1 MLAYTYLEKGTFRLT
16 DKPKPVLR
24 EPGDAL
30 VRVTLS
36 SICTSDLH
44 IKHGS
49 VPRAV
54 PGITVGHEMVGVVE
68 SVGPGVRTVRP
79 GDRVSVN
86 VETFCGECFFCRHGY
101 VNNCTDPSGGWALG
115 CRIDGGQ
122 AEYVRVPYADQGLTK
137 IPESVTDR
145 QALFAGDILATGFW
159 AARIAE
165 IGPEDTVLILG
176 AGPTGICTLLCV
188 LLKAPKQVIVCE
200 KDPARLRFV
209 REHYPQV
216 LTVGPEEVL
225 AFTQAHSDHGGAD
238 RVLEVAGAE
247 ETFRLAWQCARPNAV
262 VTVVA
267 LYDRPQL
274 LPLPE
279 MYGKN
284 LTFKTGGAVFIV
296 AYNLLGSIFRGI
308 GDSRVSLI
316 TVLIACILN
325 IGGDLLLVGGFGLN
339 VAGAA
344 IATVFAQAMSVALSL
359 LLIRGKHLAFILRRQ
374 DIRFDGA
381 IIGRILKLGSP
392 VALQDLLVN
401 ITFLVI
407 IAIANSMGT
416 IPSAGV
422 GVAEKLCA
430 FVMLV
435 PSAYMQSMS
444 AFVAQNIGAGLE
456 TRARRA
462 LLYGVLSSLM
472 AGLLMGWAAFFHGD
486 VLAGIFADDPAVI
499 AAAWEYLKAY
509 AIDCLLTSFLFC
521 FVGFFNGCGQTL
533 FVMAQGMVG
542 ALGVRLPVALLVS
555 RAADSSLFH
564 LGLATP
570 ASTVV
575 QIFLCGI
582 WYLRRSHRLN
592 RLGLIRK

>member
-1 MLAYTYLEKGTFRLT
+1 
-16 DKPKPVLR
+16 
-24 EPGDAL
+24 
-30 VRVTLS
+30 
-36 SICTSDLH
+36 
-44 IKHGS
+44 
-49 VPRAV
+49 
-54 PGITVGHEMVGVVE
+54 
-68 SVGPGVRTVRP
+68 
-79 GDRVSVN
+79 
-86 VETFCGECFFCRHGY
+86 
-101 VNNCTDPSGGWALG
+101 
-115 CRIDGGQ
+115 
-122 AEYVRVPYADQGLTK
+122 
-137 IPESVTDR
+137 
-145 QALFAGDILATGFW
+145 
-159 AARIAE
+159 
-165 IGPEDTVLILG
+165 
-176 AGPTGICTLLCV
+176 
-188 LLKAPKQVIVCE
+188 
-200 KDPARLRFV
+200 
-209 REHYPQV
+209 
-216 LTVGPEEVL
+216 
-225 AFTQAHSDHGGAD
+225 
-238 RVLEVAGAE
+238 
-247 ETFRLAWQCARPNAV
+247 
-262 VTVVA
+262 
-267 LYDRPQL
+267 
-274 LPLPE
+274 
-279 MYGKN
+279 
-284 LTFKTGGAVFIV
+284 
-296 AYNLLGSIFRGI
+296 
-308 GDSRVSLI
+308 
-316 TVLIACILN
+316 
-325 IGGDLLLVGGFGLN
+325 
-339 VAGAA
+339 
-344 IATVFAQAMSVALSL
+344 MSVALSL

-472 AGLLMGWAAFFHGD
+472 AGLLVGWAAFFHGD

-570 ASTVV
+570 CLHGGADFPVRNLVPAALPPAEPAGADTEKKDAPAPSCRGFPACLSAGSGTESLECRTEDLHLSLCWTGSVVPLHLLDLLVQPVVDRDGNAVFGGQPANGACKQLHFALPVVFAVLPHRGLTVGGQV
-575 QIFLCGI
+575 VNDVHPCGHVLLRERDTLCIGHGGH
-582 WYLRRSHRLN
+582 LPHGADHGVPGFGTCS
-592 RLGLIRK
+592 GP